1 MFLLLVTVTVISML
15 SVSVLQ
21 AAVGLFGLSQ
31 VISFGTRVQVMWLK
45 STPLVIIPVLTDII
59 VMTFWGTF

>member
-1 MFLLLVTVTVISML
+1 ML

-45 STPLVIIPVLTDII
+45 STPLFVIIPVLTDII